1 MWQVW
6 KLLYQWRIFHNIG
19 TYNKQPQNVWTLITS
34 HERCPPRTSHNEFD
48 MCCQF
53 YILFG
58 WISLHVISS
67 SGLWCYTYVWIAMLY
82 LCLVF
87 KFIPMS
93 RLKCYVYVW
102 FANLYL
108 VLLYNI
114 IPTSV
119 MVTSVFG
126 KFDFRPVIPTS
137 GLLFYTYV
145 CYIQFC
151 FS

>member
-1 MWQVW
+1 MSEHLQLYMRSVHLGQVIMNVTCAASFTSYMAGSVGMLYH
-6 KLLYQWRIFHNIG
+6 LLD
-19 TYNKQPQNVWTLITS
+19 
-34 HERCPPRTSHNEFD
+34 CD
-48 MCCQF
+48 
-53 YILFG
+53 
-58 WISLHVISS
+58 VIPM
-67 SGLWCYTYVWIAMLY
+67 SGLQC

-137 GLLFYTYV
+137 GLHFYTYV
-145 CYIQFC
+145 CYIQFW

>member
-1 MWQVW
+1 M
-6 KLLYQWRIFHNIG
+6 
-19 TYNKQPQNVWTLITS
+19 NVTCAPTFTS
-34 HERCPPRTSHNEFD
+34 YMVGSV
-48 MCCQF
+48 
-53 YILFG
+53 G
-58 WISLHVISS
+58 
-67 SGLWCYTYVWIAMLY
+67 MLY
-82 LCLVF
+82 HLQDCDV
-87 KFIPMS
+87 IPMS
-93 RLKCYVYVW
+93 GLQCYTYVW

-108 VLLYNI
+108 FLLYNI